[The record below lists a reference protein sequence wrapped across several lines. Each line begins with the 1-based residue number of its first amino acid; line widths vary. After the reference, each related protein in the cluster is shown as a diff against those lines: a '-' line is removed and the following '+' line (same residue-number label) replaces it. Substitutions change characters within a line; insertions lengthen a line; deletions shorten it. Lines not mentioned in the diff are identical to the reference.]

1 MVNTEG
7 RYVRCFCACLC
18 IRNTEEM
25 FNLSDESCSSNP
37 ATIRRKIAISIII
50 SLPEKEEEN
59 HNFQEFFFSH
69 FPLFES
75 HMNKLKTAIE
85 RVSVKV
91 QESDSPVLTKQIDS
105 TMYCSFS
112 ELKCKGFFF
121 LSENYILPT
130 YSVYMGGS
138 EQTVLYSY
146 NAESR
151 VNICLY
157 FFYSFFFLDMS
168 WPGFLNG
175 LISGFRL
182 CFPNDM
188 LSTVLHILYIN

>member
-37 ATIRRKIAISIII
+37 ATIRRKKIAISIII

-112 ELKCKGFFF
+112 ELKCKVFFF
-121 LSENYILPT
+121 QKI
-130 YSVYMGGS
+130 
-138 EQTVLYSY
+138 
-146 NAESR
+146 
-151 VNICLY
+151 IFCL
-157 FFYSFFFLDMS
+157 
-168 WPGFLNG
+168 
-175 LISGFRL
+175 LIQFIWVDQSKEFCTAIMQNLG
-182 CFPNDM
+182 
-188 LSTVLHILYIN
+188 